1 MPFDL
6 TAESFAELLAADA
19 PGGMPVTDTRAW
31 PEAIGRGTFGC
42 IEVRPGV
49 VLYVI
54 DLAPSADV
62 RIAAVPGDGYFA
74 WGYHLHGES
83 EGAIDHGPQVVRG
96 RAGAS
101 EGLFTPPGHGGV
113 VRFLPAHPVLT
124 VALGVAPAA
133 FLKLVPAPES
143 RRAEQWFDAM
153 VRQVPLVESARPF
166 TADTTRLVRQIVD
179 CPFVGRARELF
190 LEATVLELL
199 AREAGEPW
207 GGERRGL
214 SPDDEHVVQSA
225 AAILRQQLDT
235 PPSLRGLA
243 RMAGTN
249 ELKLKRGF
257 RAVFGTTVFGYLR
270 HQRLEQARH
279 LLMHRRVSVTE
290 AAGLVGYACPSRFAA
305 AFRRHFGTPPSAIR
319 LGRR

>member
-6 TAESFAELLAADA
+6 TAESFAEMLADDA

-31 PEAIGRGTFGC
+31 PDAVGRGTFGC
-42 IEVRPGV
+42 TEVRPGV
-49 VLYVI
+49 VLYVV
-54 DLAPSADV
+54 DLAPRADV
-62 RIAAVPGDGYFA
+62 RIAAAPGAGYFA

-83 EGAIDHGPQVVRG
+83 EGTIDHAPQVVHG
-96 RAGAS
+96 SAGAS
-101 EGLFTPPGHGGV
+101 EALFAPPGHGGV

-124 VALGVAPAA
+124 VAIGVAPAA
-133 FLKLVPAPES
+133 LLQLVPAPES
-143 RRAEQWFDAM
+143 RRAERWFDGM
-153 VRQVPLVESARPF
+153 TRQAPFVETPRPL
-166 TADTTRLVRQIVD
+166 TADTDRLARQIVD
-179 CPFVGRARELF
+179 CPFIGRTRELF

-199 AREAGEPW
+199 AREAGEPP
-207 GGERRGL
+207 GGERPRL
-214 SPDDEHVVQSA
+214 SPDDEQVVHSA
-225 AAILRQQLDT
+225 AAILRQHLET

-270 HQRLEQARH
+270 RQRLEQARH
-279 LLMHRRVSVTE
+279 LLVHRRVSVTE

-305 AFRRHFGTPPSAIR
+305 AFRRHFGSPPSAVR
-319 LGRR
+319 LGR